1 MTAILMFFSCYKTN
15 FRNILFVFFIT
26 YLLYQNSL
34 NTDIVF
40 GLINFALIVMLVCFT
55 RLTNKTNSVFS
66 IFIKLIYSVIID
78 FVSYFYW
85 QISAYGVGLLDY
97 IWQGIVFN
105 SEDIVLSVLIFIAI
119 VLANK
124 IYKMVVNKNENRL
137 IRCR

>member
-1 MTAILMFFSCYKTN
+1 MFFSCYKTK
-15 FRNILFVFFIT
+15 FRNIFFMLFIA
-26 YLLYQNSL
+26 YLTYQNFL
-34 NTDIVF
+34 NTNILF

-55 RLTNKTNSVFS
+55 RLTNKYNSIFS
-66 IFIKLIYSVIID
+66 IFLKLIYSVIID
-78 FVSYFYW
+78 CVSYFYW
-85 QISAYGVGLLDY
+85 QISTYGVGLLDY

-105 SEDIVLSVLIFIAI
+105 SKDIVLSILIFTLI

>member
-1 MTAILMFFSCYKTN
+1 MTAMLMFFSCYKTK
-15 FRNILFVFFIT
+15 FRNIFFALFVACLI
-26 YLLYQNSL
+26 YQNFI

-40 GLINFALIVMLVCFT
+40 GLINLALVVLLVYFT
-55 RLTNKTNSVFS
+55 RKTNKSNTVFS

-85 QISAYGVGLLDY
+85 QISMYGVGLLNY

-105 SEDIVLSVLIFIAI
+105 SKDILLSVLIFSVI

-124 IYKMVVNKNENRL
+124 TYKMVVNKNENRF
-137 IRCR
+137 IRR

>member
-1 MTAILMFFSCYKTN
+1 MTAMLMFFSCYKTK

-40 GLINFALIVMLVCFT
+40 GLINFALIVLLVCFA
-55 RLTNKTNSVFS
+55 RLTNKANSVFS

-78 FVSYFYW
+78 LISYFYW
-85 QISAYGVGLLDY
+85 EISMYGVGLVDY

-105 SEDIVLSVLIFIAI
+105 SKDIVLSVLIFSVI

-124 IYKMVVNKNENRL
+124 IYKMVVNKNENRFV
-137 IRCR
+137 RCR

>member
-105 SEDIVLSVLIFIAI
+105 SKDIVLSVLIFSAI
-119 VLANK
+119 VLSNK